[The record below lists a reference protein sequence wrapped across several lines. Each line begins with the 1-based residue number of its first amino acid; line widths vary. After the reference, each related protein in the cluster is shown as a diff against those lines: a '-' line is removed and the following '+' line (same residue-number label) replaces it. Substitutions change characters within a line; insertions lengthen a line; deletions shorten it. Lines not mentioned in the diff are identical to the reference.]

1 MGTEG
6 GMAIGVEVLADD
18 REELNSSFLDGF
30 KGTKMPLFTVPR
42 LRDSSSNG
50 CLSPSG
56 MMLSMPGGYR
66 KMNQTVKSPG
76 LRDPKAFADDFRNR
90 GHEQSRRLWE
100 DSIFKCNGS
109 FQSFFNIS
117 FPM

>member
-30 KGTKMPLFTVPR
+30 KGTKTPLFTLPR
-42 LRDSSSNG
+42 LRGSSSNS
-50 CLSPSG
+50 CLG
-56 MMLSMPGGYR
+56 MMLSMPEGYR
-66 KMNQTVKSPG
+66 KMNQTAKSPG
-76 LRDPKAFADDFRNR
+76 LRDPKAFTDDFRNR
-90 GHEQSRRLWE
+90 GHEQSRKLWE

-109 FQSFFNIS
+109 FQSFFSIS